1 MSRILVSAA
10 FLFALILAVP
20 GPANA
25 SERRADGARSND
37 MTEFSAQW
45 RVRRAYRPGLRRAA
59 WGGYPG
65 WRVRRA
71 AAWGGYPGWR
81 VRRAAVWGGY
91 PGWRVRRAAY
101 WGGGWG
107 PGYGA
112 WGYPYAYPAAS
123 VVVVRPVPVWGV
135 GWGAWGP
142 GFGWGWGRRVWW

>member
-10 FLFALILAVP
+10 FLLALILAVP
-20 GPANA
+20 GSANA
-25 SERRADGARSND
+25 AERRGDGLRTND

-45 RVRRAYRPGLRRAA
+45 RVRRAYYRPGL
-59 WGGYPG
+59 
-65 WRVRRA
+65 
-71 AAWGGYPGWR
+71 R

-91 PGWRVRRAAY
+91 PGWRLRRAAVWGPGWGVRRAAY

-135 GWGAWGP
+135 GWGGGWGP
-142 GFGWGWGRRVWW
+142 GFGWGRRFWW